1 MAQRTTQKA
10 QVLSWKEEKALVD
23 KQRNL
28 KEVNPEK
35 EKAGEHSVTSLFQI
49 GVQYATT
56 EETHS
61 IAVTAVPK
69 FTT

>member
-1 MAQRTTQKA
+1 M
-10 QVLSWKEEKALVD
+10 LSWKDEKPLVD
-23 KQRNL
+23 KRRNP

-35 EKAGEHSVTSLFQI
+35 EKAEEHSLTSLFQI

-56 EETHS
+56 EGTHS
-61 IAVTAVPK
+61 IAVTGVPK